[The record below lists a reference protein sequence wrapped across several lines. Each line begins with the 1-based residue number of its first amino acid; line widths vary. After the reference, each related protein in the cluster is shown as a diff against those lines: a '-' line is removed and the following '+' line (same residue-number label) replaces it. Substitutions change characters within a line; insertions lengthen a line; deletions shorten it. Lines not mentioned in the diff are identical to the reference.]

1 MVKVKEKTKEKK
13 SAPLKKGATPKT
25 PSAIKG
31 MNKHEIDAND
41 DKMYFMALGGL
52 EHIGQ
57 NMYVYK
63 FRGKYLIVDCGMGF
77 LDEEIGAGDVQ
88 YCDTTW
94 LEKRK
99 KDVVGFIVTH
109 GHEDHIGALKYVW
122 PKFRKPIYCTRFP
135 AEILRRTFAGIEMD
149 FNPTT
154 DIVEFDHNGATVELD
169 PFTIETFH
177 VTHSV
182 PEAQMLII
190 KTDAGKI
197 LHTGDWTFND
207 DIPVEA
213 PTDFARLREIGSDP
227 KLLACMCDSTNSS
240 RQTKQ
245 VTETQVRD
253 TLTEIMKNAPGRV
266 IVTGYSRS
274 LARIKMFAEAA
285 RASGRV
291 AAIKERS
298 NPNPVPYVGLPE
310 FREMGIKFGYLNKDD
325 VYLHSEIKDLPA
337 EKQAIFL
344 TGSQGEKFAMLTR
357 LCHGQ
362 VKEMKLQPTDTV
374 VFSAIIIPGREQDV
388 SYLYNKLARMGIKTH
403 TIFDTD
409 NVHASGHAGRPELEK
424 FYDMVHPQVS
434 VPMHGDYINEMLNG
448 KMAMERGGAKHMM
461 VIHNGEMLAL
471 SDGNEPYIAETIETS
486 YVVMEGETER
496 SANDQVYKNR
506 KKIATNGAVFVTL
519 PIDKRGFLKGTPEV
533 SSAGIFETD
542 ETGFMKRQIQIEIT
556 RAIDGLT
563 KAERKDKNNLVR
575 AVQTASNKVVR
586 ASLGADKKP
595 QYRVHFIQ
603 K

>member
-1 MVKVKEKTKEKK
+1 MVKVKEKKKLPEKQVQNK
-13 SAPLKKGATPKT
+13 TPKT
-25 PSAIKG
+25 IRG
-31 MNKHEIDAND
+31 MNKHETDAND

-57 NMYVYK
+57 NMYLYK
-63 FRGKYLIVDCGMGF
+63 YRGKYLVVDCGMGF

-99 KDVVGFIVTH
+99 KDVVGFVITH
-109 GHEDHIGALKYVW
+109 GHEDHIGALKYIW

-149 FNPTT
+149 FDPKK
-154 DIVEFDHNGATVELD
+154 DIVEFDHNGDTLDLD
-169 PFTIETFH
+169 PFTVETFH

-190 KTDAGKI
+190 KTPAGKI

-207 DIPVEA
+207 DIPIEA
-213 PTDFARLREIGSDP
+213 PTDFARLMEIGSDP

-245 VTETQVRD
+245 VTEVQVRD

-266 IVTGYSRS
+266 FVTGYSRS

-291 AAIKERS
+291 GAIKERS

-310 FREMGIKFGYLNKDD
+310 FREMGIQFGYLNKDD

-344 TGSQGEKFAMLTR
+344 TGSQGEKYAMLTR

-362 VKEMKLQPTDTV
+362 VKELKLQPTDTV

-409 NVHASGHAGRPELEK
+409 NVHASGHAGRPELEH

-461 VIHNGEMLAL
+461 VLHNGEMLVL
-471 SDGNEPYIAETIETS
+471 SDGNEPYVAETIDTS

-496 SANDQVYKNR
+496 SADDQVYKNR
-506 KKIATNGAVFVTL
+506 KKIASNGAVFVTL
-519 PIDKRGFLKGTPEV
+519 PVDKRGFLKGVPEV
-533 SSAGIFETD
+533 SSAGIFESD
-542 ETGFMKRQIQIEIT
+542 ETGFMKRQIQIEIS

-575 AVQTASNKVVR
+575 AVQVASNKVVR
-586 ASLGADKKP
+586 AALGADKKP
-595 QYRVHFIQ
+595 QYSVHFVL